1 MVKSSILQLLVIS
14 LFVPL
19 FTEQGTA
26 QTGVLTGGVLDDI
39 YEPQHVPARKPV
51 IYPPIRE
58 ADVMFKKKIWRILD
72 LRQKIN
78 FPLYYPTEPIEHRI
92 SLIDLILMSIDTTD
106 EELKDAKG
114 IGVGIGMEQQ
124 NTNKQEQ
131 RTIEVYD
138 PRDGDEFTTVLT
150 YKGVKANFDALTDT
164 IPQEDPETGE
174 IINKIV
180 PGELHSYEVKRYLMK
195 EIWYFDKQR
204 SMLQVHIIGLCPIR
218 MYTKGADEGGDES
231 AVFTQKQVLWVYYPA
246 FRPLFATHVVFNT
259 QNDAEK
265 RTFEDIFSMRRFE
278 SYIYQETNVYDNRRI
293 GEYTKGL
300 DSILE
305 SDKITEWLRNW
316 EHDLWEY

>member
-1 MVKSSILQLLVIS
+1 MVKSSILQLLIIG
-14 LFVPL
+14 LFFSL
-19 FTEQGTA
+19 FTEQGMA
-26 QTGVLTGGVLDDI
+26 QNKNVLGGKTILDDI

-58 ADVMFKKKIWRILD
+58 ADVMFKKKIWRMLD

-78 FPLYYPTEPIEHRI
+78 FPLYYPTEPIEDRI
-92 SLIDLILMSIDTTD
+92 SLIDLIISGVKD
-106 EELKDAKG
+106 EQ
-114 IGVGIGMEQQ
+114 M
-124 NTNKQEQ
+124 T
-131 RTIEVYD
+131 VYNPD
-138 PRDGDEFTTVLT
+138 EGDEFTTVLP
-150 YKGVKANFDALTDT
+150 YEEIEKNFDAGLDT
-164 IPQEDPETGE
+164 IDQEDPETGE
-174 IINKIV
+174 IIKKVIKK
-180 PGELHSYEVKRYLMK
+180 PMRTSEVKRYMMK

-204 SMLQVHIIGLCPIR
+204 SMLQVRIIGLCPIR

-259 QNDAEK
+259 QNDAER

-278 SYIYQETNVYDNRRI
+278 SYIYQKTNVYNNRRI

>member
-1 MVKSSILQLLVIS
+1 MVKSSILQLLIVG
-14 LFVPL
+14 LFLSL

-26 QTGVLTGGVLDDI
+26 QNKNVLGGKTILDDI

-78 FPLYYPTEPIEHRI
+78 FPLYYPSFKPIEDRM
-92 SLIDLILMSIDTTD
+92 SLIDLILMGVKD
-106 EELKDAKG
+106 EQ
-114 IGVGIGMEQQ
+114 M
-124 NTNKQEQ
+124 T
-131 RTIEVYD
+131 VYD
-138 PRDGDEFTTVLT
+138 PSEGDEFTTVLP
-150 YKGVKANFDALTDT
+150 YVEIEKNFDAGFDT
-164 IPQEDPETGE
+164 IQQEDPETGE
-174 IINKIV
+174 IIDKVIKN
-180 PGELHSYEVKRYLMK
+180 EMHTYEVKRYMMK

-204 SMLQVHIIGLCPIR
+204 SMLQVRIIGLCPIR
-218 MYTKGADEGGDES
+218 MYVKEGADEGGDES

-278 SYIYQETNVYDNRRI
+278 SYIYRKTNVYDNRRI
-293 GEYTKGL
+293 GSYTKGL

-305 SDKITEWLRNW
+305 SDKITEWMRNW

>member
-1 MVKSSILQLLVIS
+1 MVKSSILQLLIVG
-14 LFVPL
+14 LFLSL

-26 QTGVLTGGVLDDI
+26 QNKNVLGGKTILDDI

-78 FPLYYPTEPIEHRI
+78 FPLYYPSFKPIEDRM
-92 SLIDLILMSIDTTD
+92 SLIDLILMGVKD
-106 EELKDAKG
+106 EQ
-114 IGVGIGMEQQ
+114 M
-124 NTNKQEQ
+124 T
-131 RTIEVYD
+131 VYD
-138 PRDGDEFTTVLT
+138 PSEGDEFTTVLP
-150 YKGVKANFDALTDT
+150 YVEIEKNFDAGFDT
-164 IPQEDPETGE
+164 IQQEDPETGE
-174 IINKIV
+174 IIDKVIKNDM
-180 PGELHSYEVKRYLMK
+180 HTYEVKRYMMK

-204 SMLQVHIIGLCPIR
+204 SMLQVRILGLCPIR
-218 MYTKGADEGGDES
+218 MYAKEGSDEGGDEPV
-231 AVFTQKQVLWVYYPA
+231 ALTQKQVLWVYYPA

-278 SYIYQETNVYDNRRI
+278 SYIYQKTNVYDNRRI
-293 GEYTKGL
+293 GDYTKGL
-300 DSILE
+300 DSMLE
-305 SDKITEWLRNW
+305 SDKITEWMRNW